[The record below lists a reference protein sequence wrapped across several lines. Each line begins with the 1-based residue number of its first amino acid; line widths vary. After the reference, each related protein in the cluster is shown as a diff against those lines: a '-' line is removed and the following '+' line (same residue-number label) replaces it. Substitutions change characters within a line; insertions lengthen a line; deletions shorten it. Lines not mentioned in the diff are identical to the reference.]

1 MRACSFDLAQ
11 RQTGGSPQSYQTAV
25 NKARYTHIIEVGV
38 VDVRAAPVHTV
49 VATVTVKSWCVARVA
64 GLPKCVNK
72 HIRAVVCTAG
82 GADVYGVKNQML

>member
-1 MRACSFDLAQ
+1 MV
-11 RQTGGSPQSYQTAV
+11 AV
-25 NKARYTHIIEVGV
+25 NRHLGARGNGGFAPTPAQAIIEVGV

-72 HIRAVVCTAG
+72 HIRAVVLQSIERQLVA
-82 GADVYGVKNQML
+82 L

>member
-1 MRACSFDLAQ
+1 M
-11 RQTGGSPQSYQTAV
+11 
-25 NKARYTHIIEVGV
+25 
-38 VDVRAAPVHTV
+38 DVRAAPVHTV

-82 GADVYGVKNQML
+82 GADVYGVKNQMLALPMKPSMPSSLIDIFVLERGARTRVGKRGGGS